1 MVERDKL
8 SMAVVGTGWAA
19 EMFATAA
26 ASLTNGCLRF
36 VVSRTLERANAFG
49 ERFDVPHRL
58 SDPGDLPAPD
68 RCPLVA
74 VCVPPVSAPAL
85 TVDLLRRGF
94 FVLLEKPGAENSPA
108 FAALAD
114 QVEPEAL
121 SRLAVGYQLLHD
133 KRFRLARRLSRAGCI
148 GQLKR
153 AYLRMYIPTAGWSDG
168 RRKWALGPGAP
179 SVWLEAGVHLIALA
193 RWLFGEPQVIT
204 SANVRSDGQ
213 CVAGTALLS
222 HPGGVI
228 TTLDASYL
236 AGVEEA
242 RGGLDLQG
250 TRGSLSIERGSY
262 RNKVS
267 RLLVQHCNG
276 RSSVRGPENEDGTAN
291 LLKRIISSIRKQG
304 RLPAQDVID
313 YSSARELLMLAE
325 ALGSS

>member
-19 EMFATAA
+19 EMLATAI
-26 ASLTNGCLRF
+26 ASLTSGRLQF
-36 VVSRTLERANAFG
+36 VVSRTIERANVFAEKFN
-49 ERFDVPHRL
+49 VPNRL
-58 SDPGDLPAPD
+58 TDPAALPGPD

-74 VCVPPVSAPAL
+74 VCVPPAAAPVL
-85 TVDLLRRGF
+85 TSDLLRRGY
-94 FVLLEKPGAENSPA
+94 FVLLEKPGADNLPA

-133 KRFRLARRLSRAGCI
+133 KRFRLARRISRAGCL

-153 AYLRMYIPTAGWSDG
+153 AYLRMYIPTASWSEG

-179 SVWLEAGVHLIALA
+179 SVWLEAGVHLIGLA
-193 RWLFGEPQVIT
+193 YWLFGEPQVIT
-204 SANVRSDGQ
+204 SANVRSDDQ
-213 CVAGTALLS
+213 CVAGTALLR

-228 TTLDASYL
+228 VTLDASYL
-236 AGVEEA
+236 AGVEGA

-250 TRGSLSIERGSY
+250 TRGSLTIERGSY

-267 RLLVQHCNG
+267 RLLVETCNG
-276 RSSVRGPENEDGTAN
+276 RSSVREPENEDGTTN
-291 LLKRIISSIRKQG
+291 LLKRIVSSIRKQG

-313 YSSARELLMLAE
+313 YSGARRILALAE
-325 ALGSS
+325 VLGNF